1 MSKTNARERTVIGQ
15 TFLQGAIILT
25 IGMALTKV
33 VGAFFKIPLANVISE
48 NGMGYFNTAY
58 TLYNVIFSLSTAGF
72 PIAITKLVAQNYSLG
87 RYNDVRQIKRVAIP
101 LFSITGFLGMV
112 AMFFGAGLYTQVI
125 DNPGAML
132 PVMVLAPSILFCC
145 LCSIYRGYYGGL
157 RNMYPIAVS
166 EVLEA
171 LAKLVFGLSLSI
183 LTVYFLNS
191 EYEAFGTIF
200 GFAMEQDAAILS
212 TYSYAAAAAILGVTL
227 GSMISWVYLII
238 YHRRRGDRITPEMY
252 RASPKPHG
260 GKSIAKK
267 LILIAIPIGIGSLTL
282 SIAGMI
288 DTTFLLRRIGDVMAE
303 SPEVVLTMYNGY
315 IPSENLSDLS
325 TVPNFLFGCYTN
337 ALTIYM
343 LVPTVT
349 QALGISALPSLTD
362 AWTKQNKDEI
372 RKNVEAIIRITCLIC
387 IPAGLGI
394 VALAQPIA
402 ALLYG
407 SGDGS
412 HIIGQALSILG
423 FGAVFSALGTPIS
436 SMLQAVGR
444 VDLPVKFLTGAMVV
458 KIVVNYILCGI
469 PEINIIGA
477 AIGTIACYSLSSI
490 GQIVM
495 LLKVTKVNI
504 SFKSTF
510 LKPLIS
516 AVMCALS
523 AFGSAT
529 LVQYLGFSLSIA
541 CIVGVFAAILVYI
554 IALLFTKTI
563 TKYDISMLPKSEK
576 ILILLE
582 KRGWIG

>member
-1 MSKTNARERTVIGQ
+1 MPKTNARERTVMGQ

-101 LFSITGFLGMV
+101 LFSLTGFLGMI

-125 DNPGAML
+125 DNPGAMV

-145 LCSIYRGYYGGL
+145 LSSVYRGYYGGL
-157 RNMYPIAVS
+157 RNMYPTAVS

-171 LAKLVFGLSLSI
+171 LSKLVFGLSLAI
-183 LTVYFLNS
+183 ATVYFLNA
-191 EYEAFGTIF
+191 EYEATRTIF

-212 TYSYAAAAAILGVTL
+212 TYSYAAAGAILGVSL
-227 GSMISWVYLII
+227 GSMISWVFLLI
-238 YHRRRGDRITPEMY
+238 YHRKKGDGITEDMY
-252 RASPKPHG
+252 RSSPKPHG
-260 GKSIAKK
+260 GRSIAKK

-282 SIAGMI
+282 SVAGMI
-288 DTTFLLRRIGDVMAE
+288 DTTFLLRRLGDVME
-303 SPEVVLTMYNGY
+303 SSPQVLLGIYDGY
-315 IPSENLSDLS
+315 IPSENLSNLS

-343 LVPTVT
+343 LVPTIT
-349 QALGISALPSLTD
+349 QALGVSALPSLTD
-362 AWTKQNKDEI
+362 AWTKQNENEI
-372 RKNVEAIIRITCLIC
+372 KKNIEAIMRITCLLC

-394 VALAQPIA
+394 VALGGPIA
-402 ALLYG
+402 NLLYG
-407 SGDGS
+407 SSGSS

-423 FGAVFSALGTPIS
+423 FGALFSALGTPIS

-444 VDLPVKFLTGAMVV
+444 VDLPVKFLTSALVV
-458 KIVVNYILCGI
+458 KIGVNYVLCGI
-469 PEINIIGA
+469 PEINIMGA
-477 AIGTIACYSLSSI
+477 AIGTIVCYSFSSI
-490 GQIVM
+490 GQIIM
-495 LLKVTKVNI
+495 LLRITKVKI
-504 SFKSTF
+504 SIKATF
-510 LKPLIS
+510 LKPIFS
-516 AVMCALS
+516 AIICALS

-529 LVQYLGFSLSIA
+529 LAQY
-541 CIVGVFAAILVYI
+541 VGVSIELSCIIGVFVAVMIYIVSLLV
-554 IALLFTKTI
+554 TKTI
-563 TKYDISMLPKSEK
+563 TKYDVSMLPKSEK